1 MNQIEKIIKGI
12 KFATKLTIADLKEQ
26 GVDFTNPNYVW
37 SPLFIKLQNKFIDH
51 SLGLTEAW
59 SVENTAVPQTVINS
73 IYGPF
78 SMCASGFKEESY
90 SKESLLNYIA
100 DSNRLEVYKDFFK
113 DIPEGYDSELYFF
126 RNNGNKLGVKQKLK
140 KWGIDVSIFDD
151 RESEFKL
158 YFLIFLVEHHP
169 VLLKKYNPNIVGS
182 NKYLNIFKFLNNPT
196 TENADRTAIGIRAA
210 NIEIIQYLKSE
221 TIKGISLTYAFNVQK
236 AFELITRNWND
247 FLVGI
252 RSGIE
257 SYDDNKEILHN
268 ALEKLL
274 QFCRDYNFPN
284 NNHDSLLETFYLK
297 LREHEHIGIE
307 RDISLGVAF
316 LKKLPAEF
324 NYSIVNHSKT
334 SNKIIKFD
342 EVRSLLE
349 ERRKIYASIVFSS
362 DDVTSNDYVKFDK
375 ASEVVLEFLAIRRM
389 NEAYRINSITEL
401 DILVIIDEFIKLS
414 KTEKIDNSFFRH
426 KVSEPRNLRADVTK
440 ANTAFGINQI
450 AWLKYINYRVRKYY
464 YQVDNDFDISIDLA
478 ISKIL
483 TLIYSANCMDDL
495 RKTHSE
501 FFRQAQALFKI

>member
-1 MNQIEKIIKGI
+1 MNEIEMDI
-12 KFATKLTIADLKEQ
+12 KFVTKWTIKSLTKQ
-26 GVDFTNPNYVW
+26 GVDFESPNYIE
-37 SPLFIKLQNKFIDH
+37 SPLFIKLKKNFINH

-59 SVENTAVPQTVINS
+59 SVESIAVPQKILNS

-78 SMCASGFKEESY
+78 STCAKGFKEESY

-100 DSNRLEVYKDFFK
+100 DSDRPEVYKDFFN
-113 DIPEGYDSELYFF
+113 DIPEAYDSELYFF

-140 KWGIDVSIFDD
+140 KWGIDVDIFHDK
-151 RESEFKL
+151 ESEFKL
-158 YFLIFLVEHHP
+158 YFLIFLIEHHP
-169 VLLKKYNPNIVGS
+169 VLLEKFNPQKGKH
-182 NKYLNIFKFLNNPT
+182 NKFLNIFKFLNNPT
-196 TENADRTAIGIRAA
+196 TENADRTSIGIRAA

-221 TIKGISLTYAFNVQK
+221 TIKGIPLTYAINIQK
-236 AFELITRNWND
+236 SFETITGDWND

-252 RSGIE
+252 RSGIK
-257 SYDDNKEILHN
+257 SYDDNKQILHN

-274 QFCRDYNFPN
+274 QFCQNYNSP

-316 LKKLPAEF
+316 LKKLPAEL
-324 NYSIVNHSKT
+324 NSSIVNYSKI
-334 SNKIIKFD
+334 SNKVIKLD
-342 EVRSLLE
+342 EVISLLE
-349 ERRKIYASIVFSS
+349 EKRKIYASIVFSS

-375 ASEVVLEFLAIRRM
+375 ASEVVSEFLDIREM
-389 NEAYRINSITEL
+389 NKAYGIDLITEL
-401 DILVIIDEFIKLS
+401 EVLVIIDEFIKLS

-483 TLIYSANCMDDL
+483 TLIYSANCKDDL
-495 RKTHSE
+495 IKNHSE
-501 FFRQAQALFKI
+501 FLRQAQALFKI